1 MFKLFFFLH
10 LLFAIF
16 TVGPLVHF
24 ATTAARGLRTSDAA
38 ATASSARGAKIYA
51 NVSVLTLI
59 FGFGLMSMEAPWNKG
74 EKVASISDPYIWIS
88 TVLALVAVGLV
99 LALIV
104 PTLEKA
110 TTALLNNESV
120 DALKGRIAA
129 SGGIVGLIFV
139 LIVWLMVYKPGS

>member
-24 ATTAARGLRTSDAA
+24 ATTAARGLREKDAS

-74 EKVASISDPYIWIS
+74 ESVATISDPYIWLS
-88 TVLALVAVGLV
+88 TLLALVAIGLV
-99 LALIV
+99 LGLVV

-120 DALKGRIAA
+120 DSLKAKVAA
-129 SGGIVGLIFV
+129 PGGIVGLIFLV
-139 LIVWLMVYKPGS
+139 IVWLMVYKPGS